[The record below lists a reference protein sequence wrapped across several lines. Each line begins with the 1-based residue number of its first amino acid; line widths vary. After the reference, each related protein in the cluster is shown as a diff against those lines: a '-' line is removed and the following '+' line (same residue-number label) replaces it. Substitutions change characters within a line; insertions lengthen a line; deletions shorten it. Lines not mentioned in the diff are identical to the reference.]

1 MENHAP
7 ESGKIKWPER
17 YSPQVAPVHVRNS
30 LKISAPAADVWAW
43 LVRAE
48 RWPDWYPNAAR
59 VRILR
64 GGGPELALG
73 TEFRWRTFGVG
84 IRSTVREFVPGR
96 RIAWDGRSLGIDV
109 YHAWLIEES
118 ADGCRVLT
126 EETQHGAIARLGAW
140 LIPTRMSDF
149 HQIWLE
155 NLAAN
160 AATGEPR

>member
-1 MENHAP
+1 V
-7 ESGKIKWPER
+7 STKWR
-17 YSPQVAPVHVRNS
+17 VCAGVAGTVLLLDALTKWWVRSAIVLGDSVPVVG
-30 LKISAPAADVWAW
+30 
-43 LVRAE
+43 
-48 RWPDWYPNAAR
+48 DWYPNAAR

-140 LIPTRMSDF
+140 LMPKRMSDF

-160 AATGEPR
+160 AAAGAPPKD